1 MWNNSLAYGKQNTYS
16 EEEIIVH
23 FFFLMK
29 VFISWNNPSIE
40 VNN

>member
-1 MWNNSLAYGKQNTYS
+1 MWNNSLAYGKQNTYT

-23 FFFLMK
+23 FFLMK